1 MSKKVCTTHEGG
13 EEEEPKNPMLD
24 FQERVLSC
32 LGDLQNNLINQ
43 QKASEGM
50 VNSIKRL
57 RIEIHGEDIDE

>member
-1 MSKKVCTTHEGG
+1 MIA
-13 EEEEPKNPMLD
+13 

-50 VNSIKRL
+50 AESIKRL
-57 RIEIHGEDIDE
+57 RTEIHGEDIDE